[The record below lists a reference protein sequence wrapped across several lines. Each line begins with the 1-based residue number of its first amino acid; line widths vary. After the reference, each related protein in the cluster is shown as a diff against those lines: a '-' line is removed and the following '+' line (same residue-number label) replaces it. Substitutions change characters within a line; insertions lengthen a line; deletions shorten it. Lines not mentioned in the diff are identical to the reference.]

1 MVRNFIIIA
10 VLVVSVGLLCG
21 LLTYIIDEEDKV
33 CNELVIMNDGT
44 QIEAIQVASY
54 NNGMSSIQMCGGE
67 WIDIPT
73 LNIKMVKHIE
83 K

>member
-1 MVRNFIIIA
+1 MVRNFIIA

-54 NNGMSSIQMCGGE
+54 NNGMSSIQMCEGE

>member
-1 MVRNFIIIA
+1 MIRKFSIIA
-10 VLVVSVGLLCG
+10 ILVISIVLVYG
-21 LLTYIIDEEDKV
+21 LLTYTIGEEDKV

-44 QIEAIQVASY
+44 QIEATRVASY
-54 NNGMSSIQMCGGE
+54 NNGMSTIKMCGGE
-67 WIDIPT
+67 WLDTPT

>member
-1 MVRNFIIIA
+1 
-10 VLVVSVGLLCG
+10 
-21 LLTYIIDEEDKV
+21 
-33 CNELVIMNDGT
+33 
-44 QIEAIQVASY
+44 VASY